1 MTEGSGIL
9 LVAGQLKI
17 FGLPTILSKEH
28 SAYGSGT
35 YIYPR
40 ITFGCVQQPLLHE
53 WSIKYVCRTV
63 TVIVHIIAHNC

>member
-35 YIYPR
+35 YIY
-40 ITFGCVQQPLLHE
+40 IHG
-53 WSIKYVCRTV
+53 
-63 TVIVHIIAHNC
+63 